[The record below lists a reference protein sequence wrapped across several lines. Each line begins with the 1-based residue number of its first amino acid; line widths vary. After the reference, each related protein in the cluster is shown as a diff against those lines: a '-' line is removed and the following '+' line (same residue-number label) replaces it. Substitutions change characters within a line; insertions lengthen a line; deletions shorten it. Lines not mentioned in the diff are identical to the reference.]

1 MNTSRRSA
9 FTLIE
14 LLVVIAIIAILI
26 GLLLPAVQKVRDA
39 ANRMSC
45 SNNLRQIGIATH
57 SLNDARE
64 TLPPVNQWW
73 PQPCHNITGVSRENS
88 NRCFRP
94 AANENWDGSQ
104 QLLPTMRASVFFHL
118 LPYMEQG
125 NLYKKKTDGVQ
136 QWRTQEN
143 PFASFVRAQQI
154 SSYECPSDPS
164 PDSGGW
170 GTGNYQANLHA
181 FGNTEGGTLTVAN
194 VPDGTSNTI
203 FYTEFYAWC
212 QGKHAGGGNGDSRSR
227 WFDPGRNNGNFF
239 DVTSINGVANT
250 AIDIVPF
257 QSQVPYNVNRQCW
270 RDIPQSGHSGGIMVG
285 LGDGSVRF
293 VSEDISGVTWYS
305 ALTYAG
311 GETLGSDWN

>member
-1 MNTSRRSA
+1 MKRKG

-57 SLNDARE
+57 SLNDTRD
-64 TLPPVNQWW
+64 TLPPVNAWY
-73 PQPCHNITGVSRENS
+73 PKPCHNITGVSRDQAR
-88 NRCFRP
+88 RCFQP
-94 AANENWDGSQ
+94 NANENWNGSQ
-104 QLLPTMRASVFFHL
+104 PLLSTIRASVFFHL

-143 PFASFVRAQQI
+143 PFASFVRSQQI
-154 SSYECPSDPS
+154 PSYECPSDPS
-164 PDSGGW
+164 PDNGTW
-170 GTGNYQANLHA
+170 ATGNYQANVHA
-181 FGNTEGGTLTVAN
+181 FGNTEGGTLSVAN
-194 VPDGTSNTI
+194 IQDGTSNTI
-203 FYTEFYAWC
+203 FYTEFYAFC
-212 QGKHAGGGNGDSRSR
+212 RGKRADGRNGDSRSR
-227 WFDPGRNNGNFF
+227 WFDPGRNNGNFW
-239 DVTSINGVANT
+239 DVTGINGVGNT
-250 AIDIVPF
+250 AIDIAPL
-257 QSQVPYNVNRQCW
+257 QSGVPYNSGRQCW

-293 VSEDISGVTWYS
+293 VSEDISGQTWWW
-305 ALTYAG
+305 ALTSNG